1 MFFHKAESNAP
12 ASALAWYA
20 SGPRFSVMALPQVL
34 PRDFFNLLRS
44 QKGVGF
50 EDFIRQRLIPIEG
63 DMDKPLLGF
72 SPELVAKLQD
82 EVRID

>member
-1 MFFHKAESNAP
+1 M
-12 ASALAWYA
+12 
-20 SGPRFSVMALPQVL
+20 L

-44 QKGVGF
+44 QKGAGF

-63 DMDKPLLGF
+63 DVDKPLLGF
-72 SPELVAKLQD
+72 SPELVSKLQD

>member
-1 MFFHKAESNAP
+1 M
-12 ASALAWYA
+12 
-20 SGPRFSVMALPQVL
+20 L

-44 QKGVGF
+44 QKGAAF

-63 DMDKPLLGF
+63 DVDKPLLGF
-72 SPELVAKLQD
+72 SPELLSKLQD